1 MGVILA
7 LVAVKFLLIMAF
19 ILCAIYLITYVFIV
33 VISFI
38 VKVVATIIGGLLL
51 GNSLRRLD
59 K

>member
-33 VISFI
+33 VIAFI
-38 VKVVATIIGGLLL
+38 IKVIATIIGGLLL